1 VHSHTLTHT
10 GSMVDATTR
19 KEGGQLYRIYL
30 TAALQKKVLTPDEA
44 ADLKTLA
51 RLMGQ
56 GAVEVSKAYTD
67 ATGPLLKQALEDSVA
82 DEQYSSAAKQ
92 ANKELV
98 AGLQI
103 PEAVV
108 TEQLKD
114 LYFQVII
121 SCVTVAFVT
130 VAFVTLEFC

>member
-1 VHSHTLTHT
+1 
-10 GSMVDATTR
+10 MVDATTR

-67 ATGPLLKQALEDSVA
+67 ATGPLLKKQLEDSIA

-114 LYFQVII
+114 LYFQV
-121 SCVTVAFVT
+121 TVAFVT
-130 VAFVTLEFC
+130 VTFVTVFVQCSACKDATV

>member
-1 VHSHTLTHT
+1 
-10 GSMVDATTR
+10 MVDATTR

-114 LYFQVII
+114 LYFQVTSICNYHLCNHYKAKFLLTI
-121 SCVTVAFVT
+121 VLVHV
-130 VAFVTLEFC
+130 